1 MWNLKIKTSKY
12 DNKKDTLTDI
22 ENKLV
27 VTTGESEEEA
37 R

>member
-12 DNKKDTLTDI
+12 NNKKDTLTDI
-22 ENKLV
+22 ESKLV
-27 VTTGESEEEA
+27 VTTEEREEEA